1 MLLPSSTKMKMKM
14 MLKMEKGMKMKMVS
28 TYRFFIQSMCSHVH
42 SILYILLT
50 EDGEVVPGEV
60 DEDDSDDDKEGLWQE
75 RRLSKKDDRERKAMI
90 LRSKLS
96 WEQRYEDDPLKS
108 DKLAKILEPEID
120 NYQHTFVALGDV
132 AADDIAQRQQAWVHH
147 MQWARRSALLPDT
160 AAKVTWEYT
169 RLAADCMGPA
179 GQVLGIRA
187 NSSDIARSLLTVEP
201 LFVTGAVREWQLFEF
216 HQFLHENV
224 STNVALHD
232 PKLSLGFF
240 NQKEAAK
247 GQDEEEQERHRN
259 YHLHG
264 GVTAA
269 GSISTP
275 RVSMMGRLVP
285 CDDEHSSKRRGVI
298 GNLVLFNAKTN
309 ADAERYMAGDPMSS
323 LLDRSM
329 SSISVVNEQDVDG
342 LNHLMPRTFGEKTV
356 LDQVHFMDPEDLL
369 ELAVDDL
376 AGLETHRKQNKE
388 ALRALEDAGLS
399 FRYSRLGLKE
409 RYGTERAAQRG
420 KEYNAGVELTQKVR
434 MLPSIEGLD
443 IDGDDIAIAVASE
456 DFSAG
461 GSDDN

>member
-1 MLLPSSTKMKMKM
+1 ML
-14 MLKMEKGMKMKMVS
+14 
-28 TYRFFIQSMCSHVH
+28 
-42 SILYILLT
+42 
-50 EDGEVVPGEV
+50 EDGEEIGGEGE
-60 DEDDSDDDKEGLWQE
+60 EDDSDDDKEGLWQE

-108 DKLAKILEPEID
+108 DKLAKVLEPEI
-120 NYQHTFVALGDV
+120 NYYQHTFVALSDV
-132 AADDIAQRQQAWVHH
+132 ATEDIEQRQQAWVHH
-147 MQWARRSALLPDT
+147 MQWARRSALLPET
-160 AAKVTWEYT
+160 AAKVMWEYT
-169 RLAADCMGPA
+169 RLSADCMGPA
-179 GQVLGIRA
+179 GQVLCLRA
-187 NSSDIARSLLTVEP
+187 NSTDIARSLLAVEP

-216 HQFLHENV
+216 HQYMHENV
-224 STNVALHD
+224 STNVDLHD

-240 NQKEAAK
+240 AGGSSNS
-247 GQDEEEQERHRN
+247 EEDQERHRN
-259 YHLHG
+259 YHLYG
-264 GVTAA
+264 GSTVA
-269 GSISTP
+269 GSTNTP
-275 RVSMMGRLVP
+275 RVAMMGKLVS
-285 CDDEHSSKRRGVI
+285 CDDEHNNNKRRGLT

-309 ADAERYMAGDPMSS
+309 AEAARYMAGDPMNP
-323 LLDRSM
+323 LQDRAM

-342 LNHLMPRTFGEKTV
+342 LHHLMARTFGEKTV

-376 AGLETHRKQNKE
+376 VGLETHRKQNKE

-461 GSDDN
+461 GGDDN

>member
-409 RYGTERAAQRG
+409 RY
-420 KEYNAGVELTQKVR
+420 NAGVELTQKVR

>member
-1 MLLPSSTKMKMKM
+1 MKK
-14 MLKMEKGMKMKMVS
+14 KMVS
-28 TYRFFIQSMCSHVH
+28 TNLPPFHKISILSSNVH
-42 SILYILLT
+42 SILHLLLT
-50 EDGEVVPGEV
+50 EDGEEIGGEV
-60 DEDDSDDDKEGLWQE
+60 EEDDSDDDKEGLWQE

-108 DKLAKILEPEID
+108 DKLAKILEPEVD
-120 NYQHTFVALGDV
+120 NYLHTFVALGNV
-132 AADDIAQRQQAWVHH
+132 AIEDLAQRQQAWVHH
-147 MQWARRSALLPDT
+147 MQWARRSALVPDT
-160 AAKVTWEYT
+160 AAKVMWEYT
-169 RLAADCMGPA
+169 RLAADCMGPT
-179 GQVLGIRA
+179 GQVLGLRA
-187 NSSDIARSLLTVEP
+187 NSSEIARNLLAVEP

-224 STNVALHD
+224 SSNVALHD

-240 NQKEAAK
+240 HQNSEE
-247 GQDEEEQERHRN
+247 DEEKQERHRN

-264 GVTAA
+264 GVITA
-269 GSISTP
+269 GSTSTP
-275 RVSMMGRLVP
+275 RVAMMGRLVP
-285 CDDEHSSKRRGVI
+285 CDDEHSSSSSNSSNKQRRGLT

-309 ADAERYMAGDPMSS
+309 ADAERYMTGDPMSP
-323 LLDRSM
+323 LLDRAM